1 MHLEITS
8 ECCCWKAD
16 SSRQNKKILIKIIKS
31 KWKNVKYSLT
41 LSSDSLINSLLSP
54 PSLGADWSLSWSFRT
69 PSKSQDSSTLCSCCL
84 KHFSHMERIW
94 PFKSFRSFLECP
106 KSRGLIIKLPIL
118 FNFSSKRS
126 YYLTLYFMFICLLPP
141 TPIWI

>member
-8 ECCCWKAD
+8 ERYCWKVD
-16 SSRQNKKILIKIIKS
+16 SSRQNKKILIKIIKP

-41 LSSDSLINSLLSP
+41 LSSDSLINNLLSP
-54 PSLGADWSLSWSFRT
+54 ASLGANWSLSWSFST

-84 KHFSHMERIW
+84 KHFSHMGRIW
-94 PFKSFRSFLECP
+94 PFNSFRSFLGCP
-106 KSRGLIIKLPIL
+106 KSRGLIIELPIL